1 MILRHIP
8 SLFDPQTTFL
18 PLNRLSPL
26 RRNPR
31 VREALLH
38 TRRRSR
44 RRRSKLS
51 VRSAL
56 DDLVRDLVSAF
67 PSPASLDLLLAPAIG
82 LAAGA
87 TLYLSPL
94 QKETTD
100 VDTVVGE
107 WVFFTSPTPFN
118 RSVLLRCP
126 SVSFEDGGELLD
138 DGVNEKLLT
147 EERHYMNLDR
157 GTMTVARTKG
167 EEGPEKK
174 MQYQRVCVAT
184 DDGGVISLD
193 WPANLELGME
203 HGLDTTVLIIPGTT
217 EGSMDRNVRAFVF
230 DVLQHGCFPIVMNP
244 RGCAGSPVT
253 TPRLFTAADSDDVF
267 TAVRF
272 VSMARPWRT
281 VMSVGWGYGANMLT
295 KYLSEVGES
304 TVLTAA
310 VCIDNPF
317 DLAEVTRSFP
327 HHVSLDQKIR
337 SGLIDILRAN
347 KELFLGKAKGFDVG
361 RALSAK
367 SARDFDEAISMVSH
381 GYHTIEDFY
390 SKISTRKL
398 IGNLKI
404 PVLFIQSD
412 DGTVPTFS
420 IPRGSIAENPFT
432 SLLLC
437 SYLPSTGIT
446 TKNSA
451 IPWCQRLAIEWISA
465 VEFALLKGRHPLLKD
480 VDIAINPSKGLAFID
495 DRTPEK
501 SISSGA
507 KGSHDSYGLY
517 ISHKIADRQT
527 YGKLSQP
534 SPVNGFLNDSVNIAL
549 KQNDAAVLGEADDNL
564 DSRSE
569 LQQIKS
575 ADNEG
580 TKNSRSII
588 DFKNES
594 AANANNEGDDEG
606 NNILQTAEVV
616 MNMLDIT
623 MPSTLDDEQKK
634 KVLSAVGRG
643 ENLLRALQGAVP
655 EDVRGKLTGAVTEI
669 LQTQGTKLNLH
680 GLNRIDWIPNV
691 TSKVKSRI
699 QDSIKEVSIVN
710 RGDNESNSG
719 VDSEGK
725 VQGDTSELNSARNSM
740 PESIK
745 TTEQRTSQSPGILE
759 AGYEP
764 SQDINLERSG
774 YIVAETAA
782 EQQKISQNQGMSDR
796 HNEDDKDLNNPCQTH
811 NGEGKKSS
819 HSEEEH
825 ISISVS
831 NTEEELLSSG
841 MPASDHQIMPQESNE
856 LPKNEDKSPQ
866 DLCQNLHT
874 STKLNE
880 NSPQH
885 SSISVTQALDA
896 LTGFDDS
903 TQLAV
908 NSVFGVLENMIDQLE
923 KNSNEGDDDE
933 MKRSKDE
940 ESQTL
945 SPGLPTINKD
955 NYGRAEH
962 RNNRSSEGSDVS
974 LSSKHL
980 DSHLN
985 QKDTQSKEVGENK
998 LGENLVADILK
1009 SSAEDSI
1016 RKSEV
1021 STLGFNS
1028 LKNNNVG
1035 KFGPVQN
1042 CPPHIAINPYY
1053 WGSPFE
1059 AYLQKYL
1066 YSQFPRLKPSDLD
1079 STTDLFLDPEKGQ
1092 WKMLDEAGTFHNNL
1106 GEVWKNQIIS
1116 GYNESQHNSAK
1127 HGDTDNIIETS
1138 YVILNS
1144 EFPEFEQQL
1153 TGIFDMKGGYAKEE
1167 AAFCL
1172 VRDSLLDAL
1181 KVEVGHRLSTS
1192 NLKEM
1197 ERVLVDDMKQVAD
1210 TISQTVVLDNHLN
1223 LRLLSEVNCLTS
1235 VKFGTIEGERTI
1247 IIISSA
1253 VEETN
1258 QLKKILPVGVI
1269 VGSLLASLRKHF
1281 KIAASRDGDQIKDI
1295 EQAGNVQE
1303 TLSVKDV
1310 NTKNELH
1317 EDEKVHAHDD
1327 SISGNQNLAKVNYN
1341 DDGVMIG
1348 AVTAA
1353 LGATALLTHHQ
1364 NDTYID
1370 GQAMEV
1376 PSRETIEKGSQNEEY
1391 DRAEEATHEK
1401 IPTNIMC
1408 NLAEK
1413 AMSIAGPVV
1422 PMKDDGEV
1430 DQERLVTVLAELGQK
1445 GGLLR
1450 LVGKIALLWGGIRG
1464 AMSLTDRLISFLHIS
1479 KRPLLQRVIWFGCM
1493 ALVLWSPVVVPLFP
1507 TLVQSWTTKT
1517 SNKFAEYAC
1526 VLGLYASSMIL
1537 VVLWGKRIRGYD
1549 NPLEQYGLD
1558 FTAARALGFMKGLV
1572 GGMAIV
1578 MSIHSIN
1585 GLLGYAS
1592 LACPSFSPLFQADPV
1607 LLLKSFVNMLLQGVR
1622 GIITAAGIAL
1632 AEELLFRSWLLEEVA
1647 VDLGYY
1653 RAIVISGIAFSLIHG
1668 SLPSVPGFL
1677 LLSLALFGIKQRS
1690 QDKIYVPIGIRSGI
1704 MFTNFTLQ
1712 TGGLIRYKLGTPP
1725 WLISTHPLHPF
1736 DGVVGLGILVRPGEK
1751 SPDGEAR
1758 KALGKPKRMIKR
1770 WHSLS
1775 WITGTTP
1782 STGGGKSQGAI
1793 GMSTP
1798 GDRHHSIG
1806 TVPTGFHPGWLMKP
1820 QAH

>member
-1 MILRHIP
+1 MILRYIP
-8 SLFDPQTTFL
+8 SLFDPQTTLL

-31 VREALLH
+31 VREALLQ
-38 TRRRSR
+38 TRRRR

-56 DDLVRDLVSAF
+56 DDLVRNLVSAF
-67 PSPASLDLLLAPAIG
+67 PSPASLDLLLTPAIG

-87 TLYLSPL
+87 ALYLSSL
-94 QKETTD
+94 QKGTTD

-107 WVFFTSPTPFN
+107 WVIFTSPTPFN

-126 SVSFEDGGELLD
+126 SVSFEDGGELLG

-157 GTMTVARTKG
+157 GRMTVARKKG

-193 WPANLELGME
+193 WPVNLELGME

-244 RGCAGSPVT
+244 RGCASSPVT

-272 VSMARPWRT
+272 VSMARPWTT

-317 DLAEVTRSFP
+317 DLTEVTRSFP

-347 KELFLGKAKGFDVG
+347 KELFQGKAKGFDVG

-367 SARDFDEAISMVSH
+367 SVREFDGAISMVSH

-404 PVLFIQSD
+404 PVLFVQSD

-432 SLLLC
+432 SLLL
-437 SYLPSTGIT
+437 SYYLPSTGIT

-451 IPWCQRLAIEWISA
+451 ILWCQRLAIEWISA

-480 VDIAINPSKGLAFID
+480 VDVAINPSKGLAFID

-501 SISSGA
+501 SISSGV
-507 KGSHDSYGLY
+507 KGTHNSSGMY
-517 ISHKIADRQT
+517 ISHKSADRQT

-534 SPVNGFLNDSVNIAL
+534 SPVNGFLNDSVDIAL
-549 KQNDAAVLGEADDNL
+549 KQNYAAVQGEADDNL
-564 DSRSE
+564 DARSK

-580 TKNSRSII
+580 TKNSRSIM

-594 AANANNEGDDEG
+594 AANAINEGDDDG
-606 NNILQTAEVV
+606 NKVLQTAAVV

-623 MPSTLDDEQKK
+623 MPSALDDEQKK

-655 EDVRGKLTGAVTEI
+655 EDVRGKLTSAVTEI
-669 LQTQGTKLNLH
+669 LQTQGTKLNLE

-699 QDSIKEVSIVN
+699 QDSIQEISIVN

-719 VDSEGK
+719 VDHEEK
-725 VQGDTSELNSARNSM
+725 VQSDTAEFNSARNRM

-745 TTEQRTSQSPGILE
+745 TSEQRTSQSPGMLE

-774 YIVAETAA
+774 YMVDETAA
-782 EQQKISQNQGMSDR
+782 EQQKISQNQGISDR
-796 HNEDDKDLNNPCQTH
+796 HNEDDKDLNNPCQVH

-819 HSEEEH
+819 HTEEQLV
-825 ISISVS
+825 SISVS
-831 NTEEELLSSG
+831 NTEEESLSSG
-841 MPASDHQIMPQESNE
+841 MSASDHQIMPQESNE
-856 LPKNEDKSPQ
+856 LQKNEDKSPQ
-866 DLCQNLHT
+866 DLRQNLHN

-885 SSISVTQALDA
+885 SSSETPSISVTQALDA

-945 SPGLPTINKD
+945 SPGLPTVNKD
-955 NYGRAEH
+955 NYGRVEH
-962 RNNRSSEGSDVS
+962 RNNKSSEGSDVS

-980 DSHLN
+980 DSHIN
-985 QKDTQSKEVGENK
+985 QKDTQSKEVVENK

-1016 RKSEV
+1016 GKSEV

-1028 LKNNNVG
+1028 LKNNSVG

-1042 CPPHIAINPYY
+1042 CPSHIAIKPYY

-1066 YSQFPRLKPSDLD
+1066 YSKFPRLKPSDLD

-1092 WKMLDEAGTFHNNL
+1092 WKMLDQAGTFHNNL
-1106 GEVWKNQIIS
+1106 GEGGKNQNIS
-1116 GYNESQHNSAK
+1116 GYNESQHNSVK
-1127 HGDTDNIIETS
+1127 HSDTDNSIETS

-1153 TGIFDMKGGYAKEE
+1153 TGICDMKGGYNAKEE

-1181 KVEVGHRLSTS
+1181 KVEVGRRLSTS

-1210 TISQTVVLDNHLN
+1210 AIIQAVVLDNHLN
-1223 LRLLSEVNCLTS
+1223 LRLLTEVNHLTL
-1235 VKFGTIEGERTI
+1235 VKFGTIEGERTVK
-1247 IIISSA
+1247 IISSA
-1253 VEETN
+1253 VEETS

-1317 EDEKVHAHDD
+1317 DDEKVHAHDD
-1327 SISGNQNLAKVNYN
+1327 SVSGNQNLAKVSYN

-1353 LGATALLTHHQ
+1353 LGATALLAHHQ
-1364 NDTYID
+1364 RDTYSN

-1376 PSRETIEKGSQNEEY
+1376 PSRETIEKGSQNEEH
-1391 DRAEEATHEK
+1391 DRPEVATHEK

-1464 AMSLTDRLISFLHIS
+1464 AMSLTDRLISFLRIS
-1479 KRPLLQRVIWFGCM
+1479 ERPLLQRVIWFGCM
-1493 ALVLWSPVVVPLFP
+1493 TLVLWSPVVVPLLP
-1507 TLVQSWTTKT
+1507 MLVQSWTTRT

-1558 FTAARALGFMKGLV
+1558 FTAPRALGFMKGLV

-1578 MSIHSIN
+1578 MSVHSIN

-1592 LACPSFSPLFQADPV
+1592 LACPSFSPLFRADPV
-1607 LLLKSFVNMLLQGVR
+1607 LLLKSFVNMLLKGVR

-1736 DGVVGLGILVRPGEK
+1736 DGVVGLGVCVLLTILFF
-1751 SPDGEAR
+1751 
-1758 KALGKPKRMIKR
+1758 PK
-1770 WHSLS
+1770 
-1775 WITGTTP
+1775 
-1782 STGGGKSQGAI
+1782 Q
-1793 GMSTP
+1793 
-1798 GDRHHSIG
+1798 
-1806 TVPTGFHPGWLMKP
+1806 P
-1820 QAH
+1820 QQKICSKDNQQQNG

>member
-1 MILRHIP
+1 MILRYIP
-8 SLFDPQTTFL
+8 SLFDPQTALL

-31 VREALLH
+31 VREALLQ
-38 TRRRSR
+38 TRRRR

-56 DDLVRDLVSAF
+56 DDLVRNLVSAF
-67 PSPASLDLLLAPAIG
+67 PSPASLDLLLTPAIG

-87 TLYLSPL
+87 ALYLSSL
-94 QKETTD
+94 QKGTTD

-107 WVFFTSPTPFN
+107 WVIFTSPTPFN

-126 SVSFEDGGELLD
+126 SVSFEDGGELLG

-157 GTMTVARTKG
+157 GRMTVARKKG

-193 WPANLELGME
+193 WPVNLELGME

-244 RGCAGSPVT
+244 RGCASSPVT
-253 TPRLFTAADSDDVF
+253 TPRLFTAADSDDVS

-272 VSMARPWRT
+272 VSMARPWTT

-317 DLAEVTRSFP
+317 DLTEVTRSFP

-347 KELFLGKAKGFDVG
+347 KELFQGKAKGFDVG

-367 SARDFDEAISMVSH
+367 SVREFDGAISMVSH

-404 PVLFIQSD
+404 PVLFVQSD

-432 SLLLC
+432 SLLL
-437 SYLPSTGIT
+437 SYYLPSTGIT

-451 IPWCQRLAIEWISA
+451 ILWCQRLAIEWISA

-480 VDIAINPSKGLAFID
+480 VDVAINPSKGLAFID

-501 SISSGA
+501 SISSGV
-507 KGSHDSYGLY
+507 KGSHNSSGMY
-517 ISHKIADRQT
+517 ISHKSADRQT

-534 SPVNGFLNDSVNIAL
+534 SPVNGFLNDSVDIAL
-549 KQNDAAVLGEADDNL
+549 KQNYAAVQGEADDNL
-564 DSRSE
+564 DARSK

-580 TKNSRSII
+580 TKNSRSIM

-594 AANANNEGDDEG
+594 AANAINEGDDDG
-606 NNILQTAEVV
+606 NKVLQTAAVV

-623 MPSTLDDEQKK
+623 MPSALDDEQKK

-655 EDVRGKLTGAVTEI
+655 EDVRGKLTSAVTEI
-669 LQTQGTKLNLH
+669 LQTQGTKLNLE

-699 QDSIKEVSIVN
+699 QDSIQEISIVN

-719 VDSEGK
+719 VDHEEK
-725 VQGDTSELNSARNSM
+725 VQSDTAEFNSARNRM

-745 TTEQRTSQSPGILE
+745 TSEQRTSQSPGMLE

-774 YIVAETAA
+774 YMVDETAA
-782 EQQKISQNQGMSDR
+782 EQQKISQNQGISDR
-796 HNEDDKDLNNPCQTH
+796 HNEDDKDLNNPCQVH

-819 HSEEEH
+819 HTEEQLV
-825 ISISVS
+825 SISVS
-831 NTEEELLSSG
+831 NTEEESLSSG
-841 MPASDHQIMPQESNE
+841 MSASDHQIMPQESNE
-856 LPKNEDKSPQ
+856 LQKNEDKSPQ
-866 DLCQNLHT
+866 DLRQNLHN

-885 SSISVTQALDA
+885 SSSETPSISVTQALDA

-945 SPGLPTINKD
+945 SPGLPTVNKD
-955 NYGRAEH
+955 NYGRVEH
-962 RNNRSSEGSDVS
+962 RNNKSSEGSDVS

-980 DSHLN
+980 DSHIN
-985 QKDTQSKEVGENK
+985 QKDTQSKEVVENK

-1016 RKSEV
+1016 GKSEV

-1028 LKNNNVG
+1028 LKNNSVG

-1042 CPPHIAINPYY
+1042 CPSHIAIKPYY

-1066 YSQFPRLKPSDLD
+1066 YSKFPRLKPSDLD

-1092 WKMLDEAGTFHNNL
+1092 WKMLDQAGTFHNNL
-1106 GEVWKNQIIS
+1106 GEGLENQNIS
-1116 GYNESQHNSAK
+1116 GYNESQHNSVK
-1127 HGDTDNIIETS
+1127 HSDTGNSIETS

-1153 TGIFDMKGGYAKEE
+1153 TGICDMKGGYNAKEE

-1181 KVEVGHRLSTS
+1181 KVEVGRRLSTS

-1210 TISQTVVLDNHLN
+1210 AIIQAVVLDNHLN
-1223 LRLLSEVNCLTS
+1223 LRLLTEVNHLTL
-1235 VKFGTIEGERTI
+1235 VKFGTIEGERTVK
-1247 IIISSA
+1247 IISSA
-1253 VEETN
+1253 VEETS

-1317 EDEKVHAHDD
+1317 DDEKVHAHDD
-1327 SISGNQNLAKVNYN
+1327 SVSGNQNLAKVSYN

-1353 LGATALLTHHQ
+1353 LGATALLAHHQ
-1364 NDTYID
+1364 QRDTYSN

-1376 PSRETIEKGSQNEEY
+1376 PSRETIEKGSQNEEH
-1391 DRAEEATHEK
+1391 DRPEVATHEK

-1464 AMSLTDRLISFLHIS
+1464 AMSLTDRLISFLRIS
-1479 KRPLLQRVIWFGCM
+1479 ERPLLQRVIWFGCM
-1493 ALVLWSPVVVPLFP
+1493 TLVLWSPVVVPLLP
-1507 TLVQSWTTKT
+1507 MLVQSWTTRT

-1558 FTAARALGFMKGLV
+1558 FTAPRALGFMKGLV

-1578 MSIHSIN
+1578 MSVHSIN

-1592 LACPSFSPLFQADPV
+1592 LACPSFSPLFRADPV
-1607 LLLKSFVNMLLQGVR
+1607 LLLKSFVNMLLKGVR

-1736 DGVVGLGILVRPGEK
+1736 DGVVGLGVCVLLTILFF
-1751 SPDGEAR
+1751 
-1758 KALGKPKRMIKR
+1758 PK
-1770 WHSLS
+1770 
-1775 WITGTTP
+1775 
-1782 STGGGKSQGAI
+1782 Q
-1793 GMSTP
+1793 
-1798 GDRHHSIG
+1798 
-1806 TVPTGFHPGWLMKP
+1806 P
-1820 QAH
+1820 QQKICSKDNQQQNG

>member
-56 DDLVRDLVSAF
+56 DDLVSAF

-87 TLYLSPL
+87 TLYLSSL

-193 WPANLELGME
+193 WPANL
-203 HGLDTTVLIIPGTT
+203 
-217 EGSMDRNVRAFVF
+217 
-230 DVLQHGCFPIVMNP
+230 
-244 RGCAGSPVT
+244 
-253 TPRLFTAADSDDVF
+253 DD
-267 TAVRF
+267 
-272 VSMARPWRT
+272 
-281 VMSVGWGYGANMLT
+281 NT
-295 KYLSEVGES
+295 K
-304 TVLTAA
+304 
-310 VCIDNPF
+310 
-317 DLAEVTRSFP
+317 
-327 HHVSLDQKIR
+327 
-337 SGLIDILRAN
+337 
-347 KELFLGKAKGFDVG
+347 
-361 RALSAK
+361 
-367 SARDFDEAISMVSH
+367 
-381 GYHTIEDFY
+381 
-390 SKISTRKL
+390 
-398 IGNLKI
+398 
-404 PVLFIQSD
+404 
-412 DGTVPTFS
+412 
-420 IPRGSIAENPFT
+420 
-432 SLLLC
+432 
-437 SYLPSTGIT
+437 
-446 TKNSA
+446 
-451 IPWCQRLAIEWISA
+451 WISA

-606 NNILQTAEVV
+606 NNVLQTAEVV

-669 LQTQGTKLNLH
+669 LQTQGTKLNLQ

-774 YIVAETAA
+774 YMVAETAA
-782 EQQKISQNQGMSDR
+782 EQQKISQNQGMSDK

-825 ISISVS
+825 ISSSVS
-831 NTEEELLSSG
+831 NTEEDTEEELLSSG

-1235 VKFGTIEGERTI
+1235 VKFGTIEGEHTI

-1364 NDTYID
+1364 VKY
-1370 GQAMEV
+1370 E
-1376 PSRETIEKGSQNEEY
+1376 
-1391 DRAEEATHEK
+1391 
-1401 IPTNIMC
+1401 
-1408 NLAEK
+1408 
-1413 AMSIAGPVV
+1413 
-1422 PMKDDGEV
+1422 
-1430 DQERLVTVLAELGQK
+1430 
-1445 GGLLR
+1445 
-1450 LVGKIALLWGGIRG
+1450 
-1464 AMSLTDRLISFLHIS
+1464 
-1479 KRPLLQRVIWFGCM
+1479 
-1493 ALVLWSPVVVPLFP
+1493 
-1507 TLVQSWTTKT
+1507 
-1517 SNKFAEYAC
+1517 
-1526 VLGLYASSMIL
+1526 
-1537 VVLWGKRIRGYD
+1537 
-1549 NPLEQYGLD
+1549 
-1558 FTAARALGFMKGLV
+1558 
-1572 GGMAIV
+1572 
-1578 MSIHSIN
+1578 
-1585 GLLGYAS
+1585 
-1592 LACPSFSPLFQADPV
+1592 
-1607 LLLKSFVNMLLQGVR
+1607 
-1622 GIITAAGIAL
+1622 
-1632 AEELLFRSWLLEEVA
+1632 
-1647 VDLGYY
+1647 
-1653 RAIVISGIAFSLIHG
+1653 
-1668 SLPSVPGFL
+1668 
-1677 LLSLALFGIKQRS
+1677 
-1690 QDKIYVPIGIRSGI
+1690 
-1704 MFTNFTLQ
+1704 
-1712 TGGLIRYKLGTPP
+1712 
-1725 WLISTHPLHPF
+1725 
-1736 DGVVGLGILVRPGEK
+1736 
-1751 SPDGEAR
+1751 
-1758 KALGKPKRMIKR
+1758 
-1770 WHSLS
+1770 
-1775 WITGTTP
+1775 
-1782 STGGGKSQGAI
+1782 
-1793 GMSTP
+1793 
-1798 GDRHHSIG
+1798 
-1806 TVPTGFHPGWLMKP
+1806 
-1820 QAH
+1820 

>member
-1 MILRHIP
+1 MILRYIP
-8 SLFDPQTTFL
+8 SLFDPQTTLL

-31 VREALLH
+31 VREALLQ
-38 TRRRSR
+38 TRRRRR

-56 DDLVRDLVSAF
+56 DDLVRNLVSAF
-67 PSPASLDLLLAPAIG
+67 PSPASLDLLLTPAIG

-87 TLYLSPL
+87 ALYLSSL
-94 QKETTD
+94 QKGTTD

-107 WVFFTSPTPFN
+107 WVIFTSPTPFN

-126 SVSFEDGGELLD
+126 SASFEDGGEFLG

-157 GTMTVARTKG
+157 GRMTVARKKE

-193 WPANLELGME
+193 WPVNLELGME

-244 RGCAGSPVT
+244 RGCASSPVT

-272 VSMARPWRT
+272 VSMSRPWTT

-347 KELFLGKAKGFDVG
+347 KELFQGKAKGFDVG

-367 SARDFDEAISMVSH
+367 SVREFDGAISMVSH
-381 GYHTIEDFY
+381 GYHAIEDFY

-404 PVLFIQSD
+404 PVLFVQSD
-412 DGTVPTFS
+412 DGSVPTFS

-437 SYLPSTGIT
+437 SYLSSTGIT
-446 TKNSA
+446 TNNSA
-451 IPWCQRLAIEWISA
+451 ILWCQRLAIEWISA

-480 VDIAINPSKGLAFID
+480 VDVAINPSKGLAFID

-501 SISSGA
+501 SISSDV
-507 KGSHDSYGLY
+507 KGSHNSSGLY
-517 ISHKIADRQT
+517 ISHKSADRQT

-534 SPVNGFLNDSVNIAL
+534 SPVNGFLNDSVDFAL
-549 KQNDAAVLGEADDNL
+549 KQNDAAVQGEADDNL
-564 DSRSE
+564 DARSK

-594 AANANNEGDDEG
+594 AANAINEGDDEG
-606 NNILQTAEVV
+606 NKVLQTAAVV

-623 MPSTLDDEQKK
+623 MPSMLDDEQKK

-655 EDVRGKLTGAVTEI
+655 VDVRGKLTSAVTEI
-669 LQTQGTKLNLH
+669 LQTQGTKLNLE

-699 QDSIKEVSIVN
+699 QDSMQEISIVN

-719 VDSEGK
+719 VDHEEK
-725 VQGDTSELNSARNSM
+725 VQGDTAELNSARNSM

-745 TTEQRTSQSPGILE
+745 TSEQRTSQSPGMLE

-774 YIVAETAA
+774 YMVDETAA
-782 EQQKISQNQGMSDR
+782 EQQKISQNQGISDR
-796 HNEDDKDLNNPCQTH
+796 HNEDDKDLNNRCHVH
-811 NGEGKKSS
+811 NSEGKKSS
-819 HSEEEH
+819 HTEEQL

-831 NTEEELLSSG
+831 NAEEESLSSG
-841 MPASDHQIMPQESNE
+841 MSASDHQIMPQESNE
-856 LPKNEDKSPQ
+856 LQKNEDKSPQ
-866 DLCQNLHT
+866 YLRQNLHN
-874 STKLNE
+874 STKLIE

-885 SSISVTQALDA
+885 SSSETPSISVTQALDA

-923 KNSNEGDDDE
+923 KNSNERDDDE

-945 SPGLPTINKD
+945 SPGLPTVNKD
-955 NYGRAEH
+955 NHGRVEH

-974 LSSKHL
+974 PSSKYL

-985 QKDTQSKEVGENK
+985 QKDTQSKEVVENK

-1016 RKSEV
+1016 GNSEV

-1028 LKNNNVG
+1028 LKNNSVG

-1042 CPPHIAINPYY
+1042 CPSHIAIKPYY

-1092 WKMLDEAGTFHNNL
+1092 WKMLDQAGTFHNNL
-1106 GEVWKNQIIS
+1106 GEGWKNQIIS
-1116 GYNESQHNSAK
+1116 GYNESHHNSVK
-1127 HGDTDNIIETS
+1127 HGDTDNSIETS

-1153 TGIFDMKGGYAKEE
+1153 TGICDMKGGYNAKEE

-1181 KVEVGHRLSTS
+1181 KVEVGRRLSTS

-1210 TISQTVVLDNHLN
+1210 AIIQAVVLDNHLN
-1223 LRLLSEVNCLTS
+1223 LRLLTEVNHLTL
-1235 VKFGTIEGERTI
+1235 VKFGTIEGERTVK
-1247 IIISSA
+1247 IISSA
-1253 VEETN
+1253 VEETS

-1317 EDEKVHAHDD
+1317 DDEKVHAHDD
-1327 SISGNQNLAKVNYN
+1327 SVSGNQNLAKVSYN

-1353 LGATALLTHHQ
+1353 LGATALLAHHQ
-1364 NDTYID
+1364 RDTYSN

-1376 PSRETIEKGSQNEEY
+1376 PSRETIEKDSQNEEH
-1391 DRAEEATHEK
+1391 DRPEVATHEK

-1464 AMSLTDRLISFLHIS
+1464 AMSLTDRLISFLRIS
-1479 KRPLLQRVIWFGCM
+1479 ERPLLQRVIWFGCM
-1493 ALVLWSPVVVPLFP
+1493 ALVLWSPVVVPLLP
-1507 TLVQSWTTKT
+1507 MLVQSWTTRT

-1558 FTAARALGFMKGLV
+1558 FTAPRALGFMKGLV

-1578 MSIHSIN
+1578 MSVHSIN

-1592 LACPSFSPLFQADPV
+1592 LACPSFSPLFRADPV
-1607 LLLKSFVNMLLQGVR
+1607 LLLKSFVNMLLKGVR

-1736 DGVVGLGILVRPGEK
+1736 DGVVGLGVCVLLTILFF
-1751 SPDGEAR
+1751 
-1758 KALGKPKRMIKR
+1758 PK
-1770 WHSLS
+1770 
-1775 WITGTTP
+1775 
-1782 STGGGKSQGAI
+1782 Q
-1793 GMSTP
+1793 
-1798 GDRHHSIG
+1798 
-1806 TVPTGFHPGWLMKP
+1806 P
-1820 QAH
+1820 QQKICSKDNQQQNG

>member
-1 MILRHIP
+1 MILRYIP
-8 SLFDPQTTFL
+8 SLFDPQTTLL

-31 VREALLH
+31 VREALLQ
-38 TRRRSR
+38 TRRRRR

-56 DDLVRDLVSAF
+56 DDLVRNLVSAF
-67 PSPASLDLLLAPAIG
+67 PSPASLDLLLTPAIG

-87 TLYLSPL
+87 ALYLSSL
-94 QKETTD
+94 QKGTTD

-107 WVFFTSPTPFN
+107 WVIFTSPTPFN

-126 SVSFEDGGELLD
+126 SVSFEDGGEFLG

-157 GTMTVARTKG
+157 GRMTVARKKE

-193 WPANLELGME
+193 WPVNLELGME

-244 RGCAGSPVT
+244 RGCASSPVT

-272 VSMARPWRT
+272 VSMARPWTT

-317 DLAEVTRSFP
+317 DLTEVTRSFP

-347 KELFLGKAKGFDVG
+347 KELFQGKAKGFDVG

-367 SARDFDEAISMVSH
+367 SVREFDGAISMVSH
-381 GYHTIEDFY
+381 GYHTIDDFY

-404 PVLFIQSD
+404 PVLFVQSD
-412 DGTVPTFS
+412 DGSVPTFS

-432 SLLLC
+432 GLLLC
-437 SYLPSTGIT
+437 SYLSSTGIT
-446 TKNSA
+446 TNNSA
-451 IPWCQRLAIEWISA
+451 ILWCQRLAIEWISA

-480 VDIAINPSKGLAFID
+480 VDVAINPSKGLAFID

-501 SISSGA
+501 SISSDV
-507 KGSHDSYGLY
+507 KGSHNSSGLY
-517 ISHKIADRQT
+517 ISHKSADRQT

-534 SPVNGFLNDSVNIAL
+534 SPVNGFLNDSVDFAL
-549 KQNDAAVLGEADDNL
+549 KQNDAAVQGEADDNL
-564 DSRSE
+564 DARSK

-594 AANANNEGDDEG
+594 AANAINEGDDEG
-606 NNILQTAEVV
+606 NKVLQTAAVV

-623 MPSTLDDEQKK
+623 MPSMLDDEQKK

-655 EDVRGKLTGAVTEI
+655 VDVRGKLTSAVTEI
-669 LQTQGTKLNLH
+669 LQTQGTKLNLE

-699 QDSIKEVSIVN
+699 QDSIQEISIVN

-719 VDSEGK
+719 VDHEEK
-725 VQGDTSELNSARNSM
+725 VQGDTAELNSARNSM

-745 TTEQRTSQSPGILE
+745 TSEQRTSQSPGMLE

-774 YIVAETAA
+774 YMVDETAA
-782 EQQKISQNQGMSDR
+782 EQQKISQNQGISDR
-796 HNEDDKDLNNPCQTH
+796 HNEDDKDLNNRCHVH
-811 NGEGKKSS
+811 NSEGKKSS
-819 HSEEEH
+819 HTEEQL

-831 NTEEELLSSG
+831 NAEEESLSSG
-841 MPASDHQIMPQESNE
+841 MSASDHQIMPQESNE
-856 LPKNEDKSPQ
+856 LQKNEDKSPQ
-866 DLCQNLHT
+866 YLRQNLHN
-874 STKLNE
+874 STKLIE

-885 SSISVTQALDA
+885 SSSETPSISVTQALDA

-945 SPGLPTINKD
+945 SPGLPTVNKD
-955 NYGRAEH
+955 NYGRVEH

-974 LSSKHL
+974 PSSKHL

-985 QKDTQSKEVGENK
+985 QKDTQSKEVVENK

-1016 RKSEV
+1016 GNSEV

-1028 LKNNNVG
+1028 LKNNSVG

-1042 CPPHIAINPYY
+1042 CPSHIAIKPYY

-1092 WKMLDEAGTFHNNL
+1092 WKMLDQAGTFHNNL
-1106 GEVWKNQIIS
+1106 GEGWKNQIIS
-1116 GYNESQHNSAK
+1116 GYNESHHNSVK
-1127 HGDTDNIIETS
+1127 HGDTDNSIETS

-1144 EFPEFEQQL
+1144 EFPKFEQQL
-1153 TGIFDMKGGYAKEE
+1153 TGICDMKGGYNAKEE

-1181 KVEVGHRLSTS
+1181 KVEVGRRLSTS

-1210 TISQTVVLDNHLN
+1210 AIIQAVVLDNHLN
-1223 LRLLSEVNCLTS
+1223 LRLLTEVNHLTL
-1235 VKFGTIEGERTI
+1235 VKFGTIEGERTVK
-1247 IIISSA
+1247 IISSA
-1253 VEETN
+1253 VEETS

-1317 EDEKVHAHDD
+1317 DDEKVHAHDD
-1327 SISGNQNLAKVNYN
+1327 SVSGNQNLAKVSYN

-1353 LGATALLTHHQ
+1353 LGATALLAHHQ
-1364 NDTYID
+1364 RDTYSN

-1376 PSRETIEKGSQNEEY
+1376 PSRETIEKGSQNEEH
-1391 DRAEEATHEK
+1391 DRPEVATHEK

-1464 AMSLTDRLISFLHIS
+1464 AMSLTDRLISFLRIS
-1479 KRPLLQRVIWFGCM
+1479 ERPLLQRVIWFGCM
-1493 ALVLWSPVVVPLFP
+1493 ALVLWSPVVVPLLP
-1507 TLVQSWTTKT
+1507 MLVQSWTTRT

-1558 FTAARALGFMKGLV
+1558 FTAPRALGFMKGLV

-1578 MSIHSIN
+1578 MSVHSIN

-1592 LACPSFSPLFQADPV
+1592 LACPSFSPLFRADPV
-1607 LLLKSFVNMLLQGVR
+1607 LLLKSFVNMLLKGVR

-1690 QDKIYVPIGIRSGI
+1690 QDKIYIPIGIRSGI

-1736 DGVVGLGILVRPGEK
+1736 DGVVGLGVCVLLTILFF
-1751 SPDGEAR
+1751 
-1758 KALGKPKRMIKR
+1758 PK
-1770 WHSLS
+1770 
-1775 WITGTTP
+1775 
-1782 STGGGKSQGAI
+1782 Q
-1793 GMSTP
+1793 
-1798 GDRHHSIG
+1798 
-1806 TVPTGFHPGWLMKP
+1806 P
-1820 QAH
+1820 QQKICSKDNQQQNG

>member
-1 MILRHIP
+1 MILRYIP
-8 SLFDPQTTFL
+8 SLFDPQTTFR
-18 PLNRLSPL
+18 PLNLLSPL

-31 VREALLH
+31 IREALLQ
-38 TRRRSR
+38 TRRRR

-56 DDLVRDLVSAF
+56 DDLVSAF
-67 PSPASLDLLLAPAIG
+67 PSPASLDLLLTPAIG

-87 TLYLSPL
+87 ALYLFSL
-94 QKETTD
+94 QKGTNG
-100 VDTVVGE
+100 VDNVVGE
-107 WVFFTSPTPFN
+107 WVIFTSPTPFN

-126 SVSFEDGGELLD
+126 SVSFEDGGELLA

-157 GTMTVARTKG
+157 GSMTVARKKG

-193 WPANLELGME
+193 WPVNLELGME

-272 VSMARPWRT
+272 VSMARPWTT

-295 KYLSEVGES
+295 KHLSEVGES

-347 KELFLGKAKGFDVG
+347 KELFQGKAKGFDVG

-367 SARDFDEAISMVSH
+367 SIRDFDGAISMVSH

-437 SYLPSTGIT
+437 SYLPSTGVT
-446 TKNSA
+446 SKNSA
-451 IPWCQRLAIEWISA
+451 ILWCQRLALEWMSA

-480 VDIAINPSKGLAFID
+480 VDVVINPSRGLAFID

-507 KGSHDSYGLY
+507 KGSCDSSGLY

-549 KQNDAAVLGEADDNL
+549 KQNDVAVQGEADDNL
-564 DSRSE
+564 DSRSK

-575 ADNEG
+575 VDNEG
-580 TKNSRSII
+580 TKNNRSII

-594 AANANNEGDDEG
+594 AVNAINEGDDEG
-606 NNILQTAEVV
+606 NKVLQTAAVV

-623 MPSTLDDEQKK
+623 MPSALDDEQKK

-655 EDVRGKLTGAVTEI
+655 EDVRGKLTSAVTEI
-669 LQTQGTKLNLH
+669 LQTQGTKLNLE
-680 GLNRIDWIPNV
+680 GLNRIGWIPNV

-710 RGDNESNSG
+710 KGDNECNSG
-719 VDSEGK
+719 VDHEEK
-725 VQGDTSELNSARNSM
+725 VQGDTSELNSARNTM

-745 TTEQRTSQSPGILE
+745 TSEQRTSQSPRMLE

-764 SQDINLERSG
+764 SQDINLERLG
-774 YIVAETAA
+774 YMADETAA
-782 EQQKISQNQGMSDR
+782 EQQKISQNQGISDR
-796 HNEDDKDLNNPCQTH
+796 HNEDDKDLNNPCHIH

-819 HSEEEH
+819 HSEEQL

-831 NTEEELLSSG
+831 NTEEESLSSG
-841 MPASDHQIMPQESNE
+841 MSASDHQIMPQESNE
-856 LPKNEDKSPQ
+856 LQKNEDKSPQ
-866 DLCQNLHT
+866 DLHQNLHN
-874 STKLNE
+874 STQLNE

-885 SSISVTQALDA
+885 SSSETPSISVTQALDA

-923 KNSNEGDDDE
+923 KNSNKGDDDE

-940 ESQTL
+940 DSQTL
-945 SPGLPTINKD
+945 SPSLPTVNKD

-985 QKDTQSKEVGENK
+985 QKDTQSKEVVENK

-1028 LKNNNVG
+1028 LNNNSVS

-1053 WGSPFE
+1053 WGSPYE

-1066 YSQFPRLKPSDLD
+1066 YSQFPGLKPSDLD

-1092 WKMLDEAGTFHNNL
+1092 WKMLDQAGTFHNNL
-1106 GEVWKNQIIS
+1106 GEGWKNQIIS
-1116 GYNESQHNSAK
+1116 GYNESHHNSAK

-1153 TGIFDMKGGYAKEE
+1153 TGICDMKGGYNATEE

-1181 KVEVGHRLSTS
+1181 KVEVGRRLSTS

-1210 TISQTVVLDNHLN
+1210 TIIQAVVLDNHLN
-1223 LRLLSEVNCLTS
+1223 LRLLSEVNHLTL
-1235 VKFGTIEGERTI
+1235 VKFGTIEGERTVK
-1247 IIISSA
+1247 IISSA
-1253 VEETN
+1253 VEETS

-1295 EQAGNVQE
+1295 EQAVNVQE

-1317 EDEKVHAHDD
+1317 DDEKVHAHDD
-1327 SISGNQNLAKVNYN
+1327 SVSGNQNLAKVSYN

-1353 LGATALLTHHQ
+1353 LGATALLACHQ
-1364 NDTYID
+1364 QKDTYSN

-1376 PSRETIEKGSQNEEY
+1376 PSRETIEKGSQNEEH
-1391 DRAEEATHEK
+1391 DRPEEATHEK

-1479 KRPLLQRVIWFGCM
+1479 ERPLLQRVIWFGCM
-1493 ALVLWSPVVVPLFP
+1493 ALVLWSPVVVPLLP
-1507 TLVQSWTTKT
+1507 MLVQSWTTKT

-1558 FTAARALGFMKGLV
+1558 FTAPRALGFIKGLV

-1578 MSIHSIN
+1578 MSVHSIN

-1592 LACPSFSPLFQADPV
+1592 LACPSFSPLFRADPV
-1607 LLLKSFVNMLLQGVR
+1607 LLLKSFVNMLLKGVR

-1668 SLPSVPGFL
+1668 YGLIDILIFYFSNYRSLPSVPGFL

-1712 TGGLIRYKLGTPP
+1712 TGGFIRYKLGTPP

-1736 DGVVGLGILVRPGEK
+1736 DGVVGLG
-1751 SPDGEAR
+1751 
-1758 KALGKPKRMIKR
+1758 
-1770 WHSLS
+1770 
-1775 WITGTTP
+1775 
-1782 STGGGKSQGAI
+1782 
-1793 GMSTP
+1793 
-1798 GDRHHSIG
+1798 
-1806 TVPTGFHPGWLMKP
+1806 
-1820 QAH
+1820 